1 MFIKNFN
8 DFLISKVTREAS
20 KRARLV
26 ILDKNYLKS
35 TFGLSDSAIF
45 KVNSSLAAI
54 KNSTLVPGRYILVKS
69 QEDVNKIDK
78 ILNSFATSN
87 LTSLLS
93 TPSSKVTGSTILD
106 SLSSQYTINTTF
118 INGYI
123 NEVYSNTDIKE
134 FVGASSKSDAAT
146 LLKFEVIL
154 PTNATDIFEK
164 ELDRISF
171 EFLSDLHNSPKILDE
186 VEAELDNAFDGTPN
200 KRTKSKYSK
209 KVKIKPKVKVTQ
221 LRNKKGQF
229 SGNINLREV
238 LNRKLHDQIQSNM
251 GESNE
256 PPIRLRY
263 QTGRFA
269 RSAKV
274 LDITRTRETS
284 LNIFYTYMRYP
295 YDTFLPP
302 LGRQSS
308 PQRDPQKIISKSIRE
323 IATEFLL
330 GRFRIRISAR

>member
-1 MFIKNFN
+1 MFIKNYN
-8 DFLISKVTREAS
+8 DFLISKVTRETS

-26 ILDKNYLKS
+26 ILDRTYLKN
-35 TFGLSDSAIF
+35 TFGLSDSDIT
-45 KVNSSLAAI
+45 KLNSSLIGI
-54 KNSTLVPGRYILVKS
+54 KDSTLVRGRYIIVKS
-69 QEDVNKIDK
+69 QKDVDKIDEL
-78 ILNSFATSN
+78 LNSFTTSN
-87 LTSLLS
+87 LTSVLS

-106 SLSSQYTINTTF
+106 SLSSQYSINTTF

-123 NEVYSNTDIKE
+123 NEIYSNKDIRDFAGKP
-134 FVGASSKSDAAT
+134 SKSDAAT

-154 PTNATDIFEK
+154 PTNATEAFEK
-164 ELDRISF
+164 ELDKISF

-200 KRTKSKYSK
+200 KRTKSTYTK
-209 KVKIKPKVKVTQ
+209 KVKIKPKVKVAQ
-221 LRNKKGQF
+221 LRNRKGQF
-229 SGNINLREV
+229 SGNVNLRE
-238 LNRKLHDQIQSNM
+238 LINKKLHDQIQSNM
-251 GESNE
+251 GQSND
-256 PPIRLRY
+256 PPIKLRY

-269 RSAKV
+269 SSAKV

-284 LNIFYTYMRYP
+284 LNIFYTYMRFP

-302 LGRQSS
+302 QGKQSS

-330 GRFRIRISAR
+330 GRFRIRISAK